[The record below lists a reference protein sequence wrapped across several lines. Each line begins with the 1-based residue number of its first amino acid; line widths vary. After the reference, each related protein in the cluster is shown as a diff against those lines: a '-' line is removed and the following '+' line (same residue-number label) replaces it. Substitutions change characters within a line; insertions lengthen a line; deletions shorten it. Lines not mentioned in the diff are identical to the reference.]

1 MPDTESESL
10 FIVFFSKQN
19 EKCSRCSRPI
29 MQGAL
34 LCVYRNQKLTCTG
47 CEGLGDHLLL
57 PAGDVALTRR
67 ATKHSNVA
75 HPVYSP
81 EKRRNRYERRG
92 TLVEAYALQLAEAE
106 CEADAADRE
115 VKRAKDAVRREKLD
129 QEYIAVF
136 AMRIRQLYPSC
147 PEGLESEIAMHAC
160 EKHSGRV
167 GRREAAREELDD
179 ESLKLAVRAH
189 IRHTETPYDKLFER
203 GYKKEQAR
211 DAVIDIVNRVERKWA
226 VE

>member
-1 MPDTESESL
+1 MPETESESP
-10 FIVFFSKQN
+10 FIVFFSKRT
-19 EKCSRCSRPI
+19 EKCSRCGRPV
-29 MQGAL
+29 QEGAL
-34 LCVYRNQKLTCTG
+34 LCVYRDNKATCTG
-47 CEGLGDHLLL
+47 WERLGDHLLL

-75 HPVYSP
+75 YPVYSP
-81 EKRRNRYERRG
+81 DKRRNRYERRG
-92 TLVEAYALQLAEAE
+92 TLVEAHALQLAEAE

-115 VKRAKDAVRREKLD
+115 VKRAKDAVRREKMD

-147 PEGLESEIAMHAC
+147 PVGLESEIAMHAC

-226 VE
+226 AE

>member
-1 MPDTESESL
+1 
-10 FIVFFSKQN
+10 
-19 EKCSRCSRPI
+19 
-29 MQGAL
+29 
-34 LCVYRNQKLTCTG
+34 
-47 CEGLGDHLLL
+47 
-57 PAGDVALTRR
+57 
-67 ATKHSNVA
+67 
-75 HPVYSP
+75 
-81 EKRRNRYERRG
+81 
-92 TLVEAYALQLAEAE
+92 
-106 CEADAADRE
+106 
-115 VKRAKDAVRREKLD
+115 
-129 QEYIAVF
+129 
-136 AMRIRQLYPSC
+136 
-147 PEGLESEIAMHAC
+147 MHAC